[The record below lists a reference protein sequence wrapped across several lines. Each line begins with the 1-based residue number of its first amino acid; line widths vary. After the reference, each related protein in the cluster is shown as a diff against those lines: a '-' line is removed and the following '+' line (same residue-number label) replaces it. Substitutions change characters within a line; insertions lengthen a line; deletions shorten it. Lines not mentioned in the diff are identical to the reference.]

1 MFARR
6 LAVFLAVV
14 RGGSCLLCPTVAWS
28 VPSRCAHVRAPA
40 PSSLMKWKASESSAT
55 PIVFGKVK
63 GLSRRSLLTVPLG
76 GVFLSWSEEARA
88 DAVGVGVRI
97 TAKKRY
103 DARVEQG
110 ALAFESLKK
119 AVTSADFKAI
129 GEFAESD
136 SFADFKSA
144 ALLLASSFRT
154 SAGQR
159 PEKVQQNVKFNA
171 FLSDVADMQKAAK
184 KKNAEALQTSFG
196 AGLEHLAA
204 YRVSVSDVY

>member
-1 MFARR
+1 MPHRG
-6 LAVFLAVV
+6 VV
-14 RGGSCLLCPTVAWS
+14 STIALRPCEST
-28 VPSRCAHVRAPA
+28 RAM